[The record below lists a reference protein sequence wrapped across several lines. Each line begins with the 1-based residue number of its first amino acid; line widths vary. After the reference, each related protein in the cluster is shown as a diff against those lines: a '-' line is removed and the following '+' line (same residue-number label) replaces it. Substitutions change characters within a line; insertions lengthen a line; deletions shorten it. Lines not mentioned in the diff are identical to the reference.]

1 MGAFSSFVLAWGHRV
16 LTVAV
21 QMGSRLAGSVT
32 DEEQPRDAAAP
43 VVSSGAPQ
51 PRMAQVQ
58 GKGSVHD
65 HRTATASVTPAMV
78 RRWAHEQGIR
88 IADRGR
94 IPQSV
99 MERYLAEVGGAT
111 VSRRADSAS
120 KAPHPPS
127 GRSRT
132 SAA

>member
-51 PRMAQVQ
+51 PAQVQ
-58 GKGSVHD
+58 GKGSVRD
-65 HRTATASVTPAMV
+65 HRTAAASVTPAMV

-99 MERYLAEVGGAT
+99 MERYQAEVGGAT
-111 VSRRADSAS
+111 MSRRADSAS
-120 KAPHPPS
+120 EAPHPPS

-132 SAA
+132 